1 MWDKEERG
9 FRSLL
14 LIIAL
19 CLVGLSVLGSFI
31 FIGSRTARAKRA
43 ESAYGREL
51 IAVGDANFPPFTFME
66 NGEPAGFDVDVLNE
80 IAKRKNMRIT
90 IKLMD
95 WSSAMAAVR
104 TGSADILVGVSDL
117 EERRAYLGFS
127 ERMISMKSQLFVR
140 NDTYAYMRV
149 EDLAGVAV
157 GVEKGDVVA
166 QYLAK
171 TKPNIVLTDYQNQK
185 TALEALA
192 AGEIPVAVLDYYSG
206 LLSLQR
212 LGLDSRIKVIGDPVL
227 EAAYCLGTKKDN
239 TALLVQLND
248 GIESLKYDGTIQRL
262 LDRWIGVN
270 IVQARY
276 WRYAI
281 QGLALLG
288 LGAAALLFWN
298 LALRSAVRQRTQEL
312 SESNEQFRL
321 YMEYSPVYMFFKD
334 ENLKPIMLSRN
345 FGTLVGKPISEA
357 IDTATGEYYT
367 PDLLERIA
375 ETDRAVLEAGRPI
388 ESVLEIA
395 GHTFNTIR
403 FPIPRKGKPTR
414 LAGFYIDV
422 TEEIR
427 SKENLLK
434 SLREKETLIREL
446 YHRTKNTL
454 QVISS
459 MIELQAAE
467 YPNDAALQSLVKSA
481 EDRIYAISLAHQLL
495 YKGRDLSRVSI
506 KEYIEAL
513 SAGLYHSFEID
524 PARIRLDLRVSGET
538 MLLDLVI
545 PIGLIINELM
555 TNSFKHAFPDGRRGL
570 ILIELI
576 ETDQNRSLLRYTDD
590 GVGTGAD
597 FDFRKQNT
605 LGLQL
610 VFNIGENQLMG
621 NVTMEGVG
629 GMSCS
634 MIFKND
640 LYTERV

>member
-1 MWDKEERG
+1 LGKEGRE
-9 FRSLL
+9 FWFLF

-19 CLVGLSVLGSFI
+19 CLVGLIVLGLFI
-31 FIGSRTARAKRA
+31 LVSSRSARSARADT
-43 ESAYGREL
+43 AYGREL

-66 NGEPAGFDVDVLNE
+66 NGEPAGFDIDILSE
-80 IAKRKNMRIT
+80 IAKRKDLRLT

-95 WSSAMAAVR
+95 WSSAMTAVR

-117 EERRAYLGFS
+117 EERRAYLSFS

-140 NDTYAYMRV
+140 NDTYAYTKM
-149 EDLAGVAV
+149 EDLTGVPV

-171 TKPNIVLTDYQNQK
+171 THPHIALREYQNQRA
-185 TALEALA
+185 ALEALA
-192 AGEIPVAVLDYYSG
+192 AHEIPVAILDYYSG
-206 LLSLQR
+206 LLSLQK
-212 LGLDSRIKVIGDPVL
+212 LDMESRVKVIGDPIL

-239 TALLVQLND
+239 TALLVLLND
-248 GIESLKYDGTIQRL
+248 GIESLKYDGTMQRV

-270 IVQARY
+270 VVQAWY

-281 QGLALLG
+281 QGLAALG
-288 LGAAALLFWN
+288 LSAAALLFWN
-298 LALRSAVRQRTQEL
+298 FALRNAVRERTQEL

-334 ENLKPIMLSRN
+334 EKLKPIMLSRN
-345 FGTLVGKPISEA
+345 FGSLVGKPISDA
-357 IDTATGEYYT
+357 MNTGTGEHYT
-367 PDLLERIA
+367 PDLLRQIA
-375 ETDRAVLEAGRPI
+375 EADQAVLETGQPI

-395 GHTFNTIR
+395 GRTFNTIR

-454 QVISS
+454 QVVSS
-459 MIELQAAE
+459 LIELQAAE
-467 YPNDAALQSLVKSA
+467 YPDDAALQSLVKSA
-481 EDRIYAISLAHQLL
+481 EDRIYAISLVHQLL
-495 YKGRDLSRVSI
+495 YKSQDLSKVSI
-506 KEYIEAL
+506 REYLDAL
-513 SAGLYHSFEID
+513 SAGLYRSYEVD
-524 PARIRLDLRVSGET
+524 PSRIRLDLRVADQS

-555 TNSFKHAFPDGRRGL
+555 TNSFKHAFPDGRQGL
-570 ILIELI
+570 IVIELF
-576 ETDQNRSLLRYTDD
+576 ETEPNQSLLRYTDD
-590 GVGTGAD
+590 GVGTGEN
-597 FDFRKQNT
+597 FDFKKQNT

-610 VFNIGENQLMG
+610 IFNIGENQLMG
-621 NVTMEGVG
+621 NVKMEGTG

-634 MIFKND
+634 VIFKND